1 MANYNKQF
9 NFRNGVQVDDD
20 NLVVNAVGLVGIGT
34 TIPTENLDV
43 RGNAK
48 ISGFSSATST
58 FTELLTVNDSAG
70 IGTINLGTELIGAGV
85 SIRNGIVTAADSNTG
100 IVTFYGDA
108 RFLQGMPTSQWID
121 IDVGLGFTSIY
132 NRGFVGVATDD
143 PRFSLQIGGITD
155 TTVSG
160 FGTGVGI
167 SSVGN
172 VLISGITTS
181 GTFVGIGSELQDLD
195 ASRITYGTIGT
206 ERLPV
211 VPNDRLPR
219 NVCQGC
225 DQIHYENPK
234 IIVGSLPV
242 LNNSVL
248 LCKRAIHP
256 SIGMWT
262 IPSGFME
269 LGESLEDGARREA
282 LEEAN
287 LTFEIIK
294 LYGNYSIPEIGQ
306 VLFVFLVN
314 ILNKDY
320 APMDE
325 TSEVQ
330 LFNIDNIPWSK
341 IAFPSVEYFL
351 KNYVQDHK
359 SNNFR
364 FHSNFNQ
371 KHSNSTI

>member
-1 MANYNKQF
+1 MNYCPDCGDQTFLK
-9 NFRNGVQVDDD
+9 
-20 NLVVNAVGLVGIGT
+20 
-34 TIPTENLDV
+34 
-43 RGNAK
+43 K
-48 ISGFSSATST
+48 I
-58 FTELLTVNDSAG
+58 
-70 IGTINLGTELIGAGV
+70 
-85 SIRNGIVTAADSNTG
+85 
-100 IVTFYGDA
+100 
-108 RFLQGMPTSQWID
+108 
-121 IDVGLGFTSIY
+121 
-132 NRGFVGVATDD
+132 
-143 PRFSLQIGGITD
+143 
-155 TTVSG
+155 
-160 FGTGVGI
+160 
-167 SSVGN
+167 
-172 VLISGITTS
+172 
-181 GTFVGIGSELQDLD
+181 
-195 ASRITYGTIGT
+195 
-206 ERLPV
+206 
-211 VPNDRLPR
+211 PNDRLLR

-330 LFNIDNIPWSK
+330 LFKIDNIPWSK
-341 IAFPSVEYFL
+341 IAFPSVKYFL

-364 FHSNFNQ
+364 FHSNFIQ
-371 KHSNSTI
+371 KHSNNTV